1 MHPMKKTILIL
12 LALMLSTSLF
22 SQIVFAQAEAEYIE
36 KEFNRWAGD
45 DSYSTVLN
53 EDVYLQILVTDVTDS
68 LGKSSQILSFY
79 KKNIDNS
86 FSFIGSMESIALGIE
101 DYGEGLQFIYKHNNF
116 IVIQQSFGAGRF
128 LIISKL
134 YLDFENDN
142 TIKLV
147 RYTEEHINRF
157 IEDKDFAE
165 IEYEIPN
172 NIYLNNITR
181 DTVYKLRQSKTKP
194 WWEDSNGQAIT
205 KALVGDEVYLCF
217 DVRYR
222 AYADDVDGAP
232 ATIKI
237 VEKDADG
244 KDDPVTTLSAVV
256 SGGKI
261 KCQWQVTYTADD
273 DDADSLKELEEK
285 GYTLP
290 EYAFVV
296 ECGGA
301 TSGESGVLEVY
312 ADFIA
317 KLSMNGKLL
326 RNYPYILKL
335 ADGSCRKGQTNSE
348 GYITENELPVGKVK
362 IL

>member
-1 MHPMKKTILIL
+1 MKYLKPSIIHCITFFFFIN
-12 LALMLSTSLF
+12 
-22 SQIVFAQAEAEYIE
+22 IVFAQAEAEYIE

-181 DTVYKLRQSKTKP
+181 DTVYKLRQSKTNP
-194 WWEDSNGQAIT
+194 
-205 KALVGDEVYLCF
+205 LCQ
-217 DVRYR
+217 Y
-222 AYADDVDGAP
+222 
-232 ATIKI
+232 
-237 VEKDADG
+237 
-244 KDDPVTTLSAVV
+244 
-256 SGGKI
+256 
-261 KCQWQVTYTADD
+261 
-273 DDADSLKELEEK
+273 
-285 GYTLP
+285 
-290 EYAFVV
+290 
-296 ECGGA
+296 
-301 TSGESGVLEVY
+301 
-312 ADFIA
+312 
-317 KLSMNGKLL
+317 
-326 RNYPYILKL
+326 
-335 ADGSCRKGQTNSE
+335 SCRLVRWQLYWHRG
-348 GYITENELPVGKVK
+348 
-362 IL
+362 

>member
-1 MHPMKKTILIL
+1 MKKTILIL
-12 LALMLSTSLF
+12 FALMLSTSLF

-181 DTVYKLRQSKTKP
+181 DTVYKLRQSKTNP
-194 WWEDSNGQAIT
+194 
-205 KALVGDEVYLCF
+205 LCQ
-217 DVRYR
+217 Y
-222 AYADDVDGAP
+222 
-232 ATIKI
+232 
-237 VEKDADG
+237 
-244 KDDPVTTLSAVV
+244 
-256 SGGKI
+256 
-261 KCQWQVTYTADD
+261 
-273 DDADSLKELEEK
+273 
-285 GYTLP
+285 
-290 EYAFVV
+290 
-296 ECGGA
+296 
-301 TSGESGVLEVY
+301 
-312 ADFIA
+312 
-317 KLSMNGKLL
+317 
-326 RNYPYILKL
+326 
-335 ADGSCRKGQTNSE
+335 SCRLVRWQLYWHRG
-348 GYITENELPVGKVK
+348 
-362 IL
+362 